1 MATGRAVFS
10 VARNGLLGRRFEVTT
25 TPYAPPAAVRA
36 QQPQPGSS
44 PLVGV
49 AAVLLGVL
57 VAVLGFLALLM
68 WADSHDALARARAVP
83 LAA

>member
-1 MATGRAVFS
+1 
-10 VARNGLLGRRFEVTT
+10 VTT
-25 TPYAPPAAVRA
+25 TPYAPPAAVRT

-68 WADSHDALARARAVP
+68 WADSHDARNARPIALRRGRRLPRTACP
-83 LAA
+83 PRRRPPSSAS